1 MKRFESFGLD
11 AANECLWRRNEQ
23 IVLPPKPF
31 AVLRFLVDNPGR
43 LITHDELLDALWPE
57 TYVQPQVLRTYVLE
71 LRKILGDDAKEPRF
85 IQTMPKRG
93 YRFVA
98 AVHEGDAK
106 TETAGPTP
114 ARMEVCVPA
123 NLVGRDGEL
132 ARLRELWQLACAG
145 QRQVVFVT
153 GEAGI
158 GKTALLDAFCAEL
171 KRNGMPRV
179 AHGHCVEGMGH
190 REEYYAVKEAL
201 NQLCSAVEDAG
212 PILARTAPEWIAALG
227 REPASTSIAAGRAIR
242 ELPPRELP
250 PGDLCAALEE
260 LASETPVLVVLED
273 LHWADASTIDLISA
287 LGRRRATARM
297 MVIATCKQHHC
308 AAEAALKAMKNGLLM
323 RRLGEEVALEP
334 LAKANVKR
342 LLSRELGQDAL
353 PHGLAEFVLQRS
365 EGNPLFVL
373 AMLEQ
378 LVAQKLLVREGE
390 NGTVAWKHTAPFH
403 EIEAGVPAGLA
414 EMIELELARL
424 SEDERRILEAGS
436 LISVAFPAWAVAAA
450 LEEDEALIE
459 DACDELTH
467 KVRFVHRAGQDELPG
482 GTRSSFYVFAHELYR
497 EVLYNRQTPARR
509 ARRHVLVADKLGEL
523 FQGRESRV
531 AAEMAMHYE
540 AASSWLRAANALRT
554 AARHALE
561 RKAYSEAWEL
571 LDRALK
577 LAENL
582 EETERER
589 VTEEIRDEMM
599 AAEEPVLNGAARE
612 KRAAAKA

>member
-11 AANECLWRRNEQ
+11 AANECLWRRDEQ
-23 IVLPPKPF
+23 IALPPKPF

-71 LRKILGDDAKEPRF
+71 LRKILGDDAKDPRF

-98 AVHEGDAK
+98 AVREGDARA
-106 TETAGPTP
+106 ESA
-114 ARMEVCVPA
+114 A
-123 NLVGRDGEL
+123 NAVGHAAAFHSHLVGRDAEL
-132 ARLRELWQLACAG
+132 ARLRELWQQARAG

-158 GKTALLDAFCAEL
+158 GKTALLEAFCREL
-171 KRNGMPRV
+171 KPDGALRV
-179 AHGHCVEGMGH
+179 AHGHCVEGMGL
-190 REEYYAVKEAL
+190 REEYFAVKEAL
-201 NQLCSAVEDAG
+201 NQLCVTGDEVER
-212 PILARTAPEWIAALG
+212 ILARSAPDWMSALRRETASGGIAAV
-227 REPASTSIAAGRAIR
+227 RNAE
-242 ELPPRELP
+242 RELP

-260 LASETPVLVVLED
+260 IAAELPLVLVIED
-273 LHWADASTIDLISA
+273 IHWSDAPTIDLIAA
-287 LGRRRATARM
+287 LGRRRATARL

-308 AAEAALKAMKNGLLM
+308 TAEAALKAMKNGLLM
-323 RRLGEEVALEP
+323 RRLGEEVALTP
-334 LAKANVKR
+334 LVKTDVRR

-353 PHGLAEFVLQRS
+353 PHGLAEFVLRRS

-373 AMLEQ
+373 AVLEQ
-378 LVAQKLLVREGE
+378 LVAQKFLVRSGE
-390 NGTVAWKHTAPFH
+390 NGMAAWKQTAPFH

-414 EMIELELARL
+414 EMIELELERL
-424 SEDERRILEAGS
+424 SDRERRILEAGS
-436 LISVAFPAWAVAAA
+436 LISVAFPTWAVAAA
-450 LEEDEALIE
+450 LEEDEAEIE
-459 DACDELTH
+459 EACDELAARL
-467 KVRFVHRAGQDELPG
+467 RFVQRAGQDELPG
-482 GTRSSFYVFAHELYR
+482 GARSSFYVFAHELYR
-497 EVLYNRQTPARR
+497 EVLYNRQAPARR
-509 ARRHVLVADKLGEL
+509 AKRHLCVADKLGEL

-571 LDRALK
+571 LDRALE
-577 LAENL
+577 LAANL
-582 EETERER
+582 EEMERER
-589 VTEEIRDEMM
+589 ATAEIRAEMM
-599 AAEEPVLNGAARE
+599 AAKEPVLNGASRE